1 MLLGSMPLEQLH
13 FQNCSKHCLCFGNQ
27 FAHHSTLDQ
36 HLHYIEH
43 SSWEGVLEAA
53 IYLETGRA
61 GCYFEFI
68 AASIAATFTTD
79 KQQLAYVA
87 NSLAGVGCYQLMG
100 VEQEEVDIA
109 MACSKFVAAEV
120 GSNT

>member
-1 MLLGSMPLEQLH
+1 MYPLKV
-13 FQNCSKHCLCFGNQ
+13 FI
-27 FAHHSTLDQ
+27 
-36 HLHYIEH
+36 IEMK
-43 SSWEGVLEAA
+43 S
-53 IYLETGRA
+53 
-61 GCYFEFI
+61 
-68 AASIAATFTTD
+68 ATFTTD